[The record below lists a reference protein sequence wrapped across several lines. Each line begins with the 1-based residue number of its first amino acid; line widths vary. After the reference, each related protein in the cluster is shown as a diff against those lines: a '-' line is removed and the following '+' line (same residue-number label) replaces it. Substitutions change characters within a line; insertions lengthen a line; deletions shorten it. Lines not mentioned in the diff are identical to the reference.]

1 MGKGQET
8 IESQRKGILKAKLVF
23 VLLVILFVLLPTQRI
38 YADNWI
44 YYFEYKAKAP
54 LIEKDKLYFNF
65 KEETRYKDGANYYR
79 KSFFGI
85 SKSVSPNLDLALY
98 YAFKQKRSNGWEK
111 LSMFWPEVIYRIPFK
126 TMVLES
132 NSKLERHTS
141 QNFWRAREKLRL
153 IHPLNDRVKVWVGD
167 EVRYFFKEDYWGENE
182 FLIGLNIKFTGN
194 LSLDSYYDYRNAK
207 TNGDWDGTNCLRFA
221 FSLKF

>member
-1 MGKGQET
+1 M
-8 IESQRKGILKAKLVF
+8 RKL
-23 VLLVILFVLLPTQRI
+23 T
-38 YADNWI
+38 
-44 YYFEYKAKAP
+44 
-54 LIEKDKLYFNF
+54 F
-65 KEETRYKDGANYYR
+65 KEETRYKDGDNYYR

-85 SKSVSPNLDLALY
+85 SKSASPNLDIALC
-98 YAFKQKRSNGWEK
+98 YAFKQKKSNGWEK
-111 LSMFWPEVIYRIPFK
+111 LSMFWPEVVCRIPFK

-182 FLIGLNIKFTGN
+182 LFIGLNIKFTGN

-221 FSLKF
+221 FSFKF

>member
-1 MGKGQET
+1 MWKYYPKLQT
-8 IESQRKGILKAKLVF
+8 KVLALAVLVF
-23 VLLVILFVLLPTQRI
+23 VYL
-38 YADNWI
+38 ADNAFAGNWE
-44 YYFEYKAKAP
+44 YYLEYKAKAP

-79 KSFFGI
+79 KSFFGV
-85 SKSVSPNLDLALY
+85 SKSVSPNLDIAFY
-98 YAFKQKRSNGWEK
+98 YAFKQKRSNNWEK

-153 IHPLNDRVKVWVGD
+153 IYLLNDKVKVWIGD

-182 FLIGLNIKFTGN
+182 FLIGLNTKFTRN
-194 LSLDSYYDYRNAK
+194 LSLDTYYDYRNIK
-207 TNGDWDGTNCLRFA
+207 NGRNWDGANCLRFA
-221 FSLKF
+221 FSFKF